1 MMMILFN
8 SRASLNEEQI
18 IEPAAEKDMF
28 WVTQGSPAVT
38 PENFHRQLQTQ
49 MEMEKRAAK
58 VLSEPHNHYT
68 EVRYKRLPDGKSG
81 AIFFN

>member
-8 SRASLNEEQI
+8 SRARLNEEPI
-18 IEPAAEKDMF
+18 AEPVAEKDMF
-28 WVTQGSPAVT
+28 WVTQGSPAIT

-49 MEMEKRAAK
+49 TEMEARAAK
-58 VLSEPHNHYT
+58 ILSEHHYK